1 MQKLIT
7 VRFPSLL
14 VYGEHMGLSKRDLGK
29 KKANL
34 KSRLEELEKKAKFD
48 PIKKDRKLHEEIAE
62 LKKKLGVE

>member
-7 VRFPSLL
+7 VCSPTLL

-34 KSRLEELEKKAKFD
+34 RARLEELEKKAKFD

-62 LKKKLGVE
+62 LRKKIGSD